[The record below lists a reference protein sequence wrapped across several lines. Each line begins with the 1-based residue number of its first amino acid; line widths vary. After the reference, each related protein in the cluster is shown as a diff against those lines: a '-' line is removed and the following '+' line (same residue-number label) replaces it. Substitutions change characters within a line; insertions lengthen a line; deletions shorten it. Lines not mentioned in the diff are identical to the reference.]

1 MLPTLT
7 FYGKIKKDW
16 QSFDEFFLEDCICR
30 FGIFHDKNF
39 KKLATLISL
48 LSDAISCVCSLVTDF
63 WFLSH
68 KSKMDAPK
76 TKIIMKKNKTG
87 FVALCKGEEQKQ
99 TKKGWSAAVK
109 IQSLFFFR
117 VWKSWKTIS
126 FFPTPINFLLI
137 FEKLIPF

>member
-87 FVALCKGEEQKQ
+87 FVASCKGGRTETNEKGVISCWYD
-99 TKKGWSAAVK
+99 TIFVFLSGVKKLK
-109 IQSLFFFR
+109 NNLFFFPR
-117 VWKSWKTIS
+117 QSTS
-126 FFPTPINFLLI
+126 C
-137 FEKLIPF
+137 

>member
-68 KSKMDAPK
+68 KSEMDAPK
-76 TKIIMKKNKTG
+76 TKIIMKKNKTS
-87 FVALCKGEEQKQ
+87 FVALQRGKNRNKRKRGDQLLLRYNLCFSFGCEKAEK
-99 TKKGWSAAVK
+99 
-109 IQSLFFFR
+109 QSLFFPR
-117 VWKSWKTIS
+117 QSTS
-126 FFPTPINFLLI
+126 C
-137 FEKLIPF
+137 